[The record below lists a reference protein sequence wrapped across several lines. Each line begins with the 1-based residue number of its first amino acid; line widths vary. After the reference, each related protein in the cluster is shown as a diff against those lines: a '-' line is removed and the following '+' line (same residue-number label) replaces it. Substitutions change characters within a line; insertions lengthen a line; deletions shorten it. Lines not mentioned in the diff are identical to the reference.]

1 MLWIQEW
8 WRSYERV
15 QQLEAENAQLRESL
29 GIKQA
34 IIGDLAAALE
44 SKRALLQRIVAD
56 VELEGG
62 L

>member
-15 QQLEAENAQLRESL
+15 QQLEAENAQLREAL

-34 IIGDLAAALE
+34 IIDDMAAALA

>member
-1 MLWIQEW
+1 MGWIQYWLLSPEV
-8 WRSYERV
+8 V
-15 QQLEAENAQLRESL
+15 QQLEAENAQLREAL

-34 IIGDLAAALE
+34 IIDDMAAALA

>member
-34 IIGDLAAALE
+34 IIGDLAAVVA
-44 SKRALLQRIVAD
+44 SKRALLQRIVND
-56 VELEGG
+56 VVEDDR
-62 L
+62 

>member
-1 MLWIQEW
+1 MGWIQEW